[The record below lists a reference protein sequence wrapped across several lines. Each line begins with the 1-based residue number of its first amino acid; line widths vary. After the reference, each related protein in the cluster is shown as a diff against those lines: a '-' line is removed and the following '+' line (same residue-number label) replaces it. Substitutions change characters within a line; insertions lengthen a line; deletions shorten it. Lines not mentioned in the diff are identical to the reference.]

1 MWSFMSRMFSL
12 VFFLI
17 ACTFKIGGQDIDAI
31 YYMMTSI
38 VFVLW
43 AMYDKEELK

>member
-17 ACTFKIGGQDIDAI
+17 ACTFKIGGQDIDAN
-31 YYMMTSI
+31 YYLLISI

-43 AMYDKEELK
+43 AMYDKENSK